1 MPNSVSKCFG
11 PCNEIWQGQVKQ
23 FQGVWL
29 HELHMI
35 QVVSLLLWIMANLD
49 KWQVAMIRGCPTISA
64 FRRSPEMV
72 DLYGGKLLTSKL
84 DIWAL
89 GCLLYKLA
97 FFTLPFGDST
107 LAISSGKL
115 TFPGEGGTTSGNRKY
130 SQVRSQNSF
139 FYCFFFLKSKVWA
152 ERSDT
157 CWLSLFL
164 WASRSNT

>member
-1 MPNSVSKCFG
+1 
-11 PCNEIWQGQVKQ
+11 
-23 FQGVWL
+23 
-29 HELHMI
+29 
-35 QVVSLLLWIMANLD
+35 
-49 KWQVAMIRGCPTISA
+49 
-64 FRRSPEMV
+64 MV

-139 FYCFFFLKSKVWA
+139 FYFSPLKSKVWA
-152 ERSDT
+152 KLHLLT
-157 CWLSLFL
+157 VSLFL
-164 WASRSNT
+164 

>member
-1 MPNSVSKCFG
+1 MNAKLKGFSVPPFTLDYGK
-11 PCNEIWQGQVKQ
+11 PGQVKS
-23 FQGVWL
+23 G
-29 HELHMI
+29 H
-35 QVVSLLLWIMANLD
+35 S
-49 KWQVAMIRGCPTISA
+49 KGCPTISA

-130 SQVRSQNSF
+130 SQVRSLNSF
-139 FYCFFFLKSKVWA
+139 FY
-152 ERSDT
+152 
-157 CWLSLFL
+157 
-164 WASRSNT
+164 